1 MNSDSFH
8 PEAVSSRKHLRRHQ
22 MPCVLTACS
31 RLSGSEDGRHW
42 LGPWSGEQSGFRGR
56 RAWEHP
62 PLQPP
67 PHRAG
72 NWLWEKGPYL
82 CNVPS
87 RPWFNPDMP
96 VLHRVA
102 TPTLHWRALLASLF
116 QLNIKFSIVHCF
128 ELHIQLRSQHMGS
141 KLATASRDPKRTP
154 NPVSSQA
161 GPGAPNSWDDA
172 HPLSSA
178 FAAPPPSLPPEV
190 LQTPLSSSFH
200 QIRTSLPPPPHS
212 LLTLRLQRQ
221 VLLGRRSSPTA
232 SKPDAA
238 QTCASGG
245 WAGCGVPV
253 RRNRTRHGERYD
265 SRVPR
270 HSHVRPLRRGGS
282 AGLSG
287 EGCEEP
293 RGCEEAPTGAPRG
306 SGHSLWLT
314 VLKKQKKPGVR
325 KDIFLH
331 ELTKGTVG
339 RMSRLPQSHQGLGAA
354 GRPYLESGLRWS
366 RS

>member
-22 MPCVLTACS
+22 MPCVLMACS
-31 RLSGSEDGRHW
+31 RRSGSEDGRHW

-56 RAWEHP
+56 RAWEHLPLKP
-62 PLQPP
+62 PL
-67 PHRAG
+67 HRAR

-141 KLATASRDPKRTP
+141 KLATASHDPKRTP

-200 QIRTSLPPPPHS
+200 QIRPSLLPPHHS
-212 LLTLRLQRQ
+212 LLTLWLQ
-221 VLLGRRSSPTA
+221 
-232 SKPDAA
+232 
-238 QTCASGG
+238 
-245 WAGCGVPV
+245 GVPV
-253 RRNRTRHGERYD
+253 RRNRTRHGER
-265 SRVPR
+265 
-270 HSHVRPLRRGGS
+270 
-282 AGLSG
+282 
-287 EGCEEP
+287 
-293 RGCEEAPTGAPRG
+293 
-306 SGHSLWLT
+306 
-314 VLKKQKKPGVR
+314 
-325 KDIFLH
+325 
-331 ELTKGTVG
+331 
-339 RMSRLPQSHQGLGAA
+339 
-354 GRPYLESGLRWS
+354 
-366 RS
+366 

>member
-72 NWLWEKGPYL
+72 
-82 CNVPS
+82 
-87 RPWFNPDMP
+87 
-96 VLHRVA
+96 
-102 TPTLHWRALLASLF
+102 
-116 QLNIKFSIVHCF
+116 
-128 ELHIQLRSQHMGS
+128 
-141 KLATASRDPKRTP
+141 
-154 NPVSSQA
+154 
-161 GPGAPNSWDDA
+161 APNSWDDA

-200 QIRTSLPPPPHS
+200 QIRTSLHPPHS

-265 SRVPR
+265 SLPR
-270 HSHVRPLRRGGS
+270 ATTQPRAPAPQRGLSPPLRGG
-282 AGLSG
+282 
-287 EGCEEP
+287 
-293 RGCEEAPTGAPRG
+293 
-306 SGHSLWLT
+306 
-314 VLKKQKKPGVR
+314 V
-325 KDIFLH
+325 
-331 ELTKGTVG
+331 
-339 RMSRLPQSHQGLGAA
+339 
-354 GRPYLESGLRWS
+354 
-366 RS
+366 

>member
-1 MNSDSFH
+1 M
-8 PEAVSSRKHLRRHQ
+8 
-22 MPCVLTACS
+22 
-31 RLSGSEDGRHW
+31 
-42 LGPWSGEQSGFRGR
+42 
-56 RAWEHP
+56 
-62 PLQPP
+62 
-67 PHRAG
+67 
-72 NWLWEKGPYL
+72 
-82 CNVPS
+82 
-87 RPWFNPDMP
+87 
-96 VLHRVA
+96 
-102 TPTLHWRALLASLF
+102 LASLF

-128 ELHIQLRSQHMGS
+128 ELHVQLRSQHMGS

-200 QIRTSLPPPPHS
+200 QIRTSLPPPHS

-282 AGLSG
+282 ARLSG